1 MVMAVPAGAFI
12 FSNLFI
18 PGKEIIIMADQY
30 PKKPVSY
37 EKGQAPVLP
46 PPPRPMG
53 AAMPPP
59 NDMRRPVQRM
69 DFYDEDDLDLPRPAA
84 KRRSDLSGRQMP
96 GMMKDPTGPME
107 SPPLFIKIEKYRDV
121 VRNLMEI
128 KSFVLNLR
136 DALDVM
142 DDIQREISNGV
153 NIAKKTLDEL
163 NMLLSNLDS
172 YLVKPESVDR
182 AMAAEPYEV
191 RQNTQQTEELE
202 NYVKDVYGQLEK
214 LKTQLKSLS

>member
-1 MVMAVPAGAFI
+1 MAEQI
-12 FSNLFI
+12 
-18 PGKEIIIMADQY
+18 

-37 EKGQAPVLP
+37 SRDQPSVLP

-53 AAMPPP
+53 AAPPQE
-59 NDMRRPVQRM
+59 MRRVVQKPEYLDDD
-69 DFYDEDDLDLPRPAA
+69 DFDLPRPVT
-84 KRRSDLSGRQMP
+84 KRPVSSRPMP
-96 GMMKDPTGPME
+96 GSFKEPMGPMD
-107 SPPLFIKIEKYRDV
+107 SPPLFIKIDKYREV

-163 NMLLSNLDS
+163 NMLLSNMDS
-172 YLVKPESVDR
+172 YLVKPE
-182 AMAAEPYEV
+182 AMEHAMDNEPFEQKQV
-191 RQNTQQTEELE
+191 PRQSEELD